1 MQASEGRLGRV
12 FMLRLEEGDDPVRTV
27 ESFASEKGVVTA
39 QVFAA
44 DALPI
49 FGILIADLD
58 GRPRFRIRPGV
69 GELPGG
75 EMIVQEIVGIGF
87 RRMMD
92 PASGK
97 EILTRLPSSRTRVME
112 KPAAEPESD
121 DPATVPVYLVNAEFT

>member
-1 MQASEGRLGRV
+1 
-12 FMLRLEEGDDPVRTV
+12 MLLLEEGDDPVRAV

-39 QVFAA
+39 QVFAV
-44 DALPI
+44 DALPAV
-49 FGILIADLD
+49 GILIADLD
-58 GRPRFRIRPGV
+58 GQPRFRIRSRA

-112 KPAAEPESD
+112 KPAAEPESVG
-121 DPATVPVYLVNAEFT
+121 PATVPVYLVNAEFT